1 MTIDSEFDMIIH
13 IGPHELEEPVRSS
26 PCMFEQIYNLG
37 IDYADN
43 AIYAHYEDQEYIIF
57 KFSDYGFIND
67 NRFNTYHISYGTAGI
82 TIEIIKTR

>member
-1 MTIDSEFDMIIH
+1 MILHMILH
-13 IGPHELEEPVRSS
+13 IGLHELEEPVRSS
-26 PCMFEQIYNLG
+26 PCMFERMYNLG

-43 AIYAHYEDQEYIIF
+43 VIYGHHEGQEYTIF

-67 NRFNTYHISYGTAGI
+67 NRFNTYNISYGTAGI

>member
-1 MTIDSEFDMIIH
+1 MIIH

-26 PCMFEQIYNLG
+26 PYMFERMYNLG

-43 AIYAHYEDQEYIIF
+43 AIHGYYEDQEYTIF